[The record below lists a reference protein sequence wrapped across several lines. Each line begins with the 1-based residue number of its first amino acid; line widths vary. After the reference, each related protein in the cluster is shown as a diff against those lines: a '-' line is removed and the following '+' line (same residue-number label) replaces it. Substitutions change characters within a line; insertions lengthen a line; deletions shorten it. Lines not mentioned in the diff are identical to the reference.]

1 MLTVTVKVNTPPW
14 TPPLIFQATYAG
26 EGGAVLKQ
34 GVHRIQI
41 GPAELQEVAAGFA
54 ALAAYQRDRA
64 AARGT
69 EVAA

>member
-1 MLTVTVKVNTPPW
+1 MLTVKVNVPAP
-14 TPPLIFQATYAG
+14 TPPLTLQASYTG
-26 EGGAVLKQ
+26 GGGAVLTQ